1 MEDFGTHIK
10 KFLPY
15 LEDLQKRIYYSTII
29 VLFVFFIGF
38 FSSAFILK
46 YLVVY
51 FKIEHVVLAT
61 TSPFQ
66 FANIAIDIGIFC
78 ALLVSLILFIYH
90 FFTFAY
96 SALTKK
102 ELTKLILSIPISIIL
117 FLTGFFYGF
126 FILFYSFSL
135 LAQVNNSLGIQNI
148 WDISIFLSQT
158 AITAALLGL
167 VFQIPLIITLL
178 VRMNI
183 VTVNFLKTKRRLVIL
198 LLCILTSLLPPTD
211 GLSLIAMALPLYILY
226 ELTILINYRK

>member
-1 MEDFGTHIK
+1 MEETQSHIK

-15 LEDLQKRIYYSTII
+15 LEDLQRRIYYSTII
-29 VLFVFFIGF
+29 VLIVFFIGF
-38 FSSAFILK
+38 FSSGLILK
-46 YLVVY
+46 YLIKY
-51 FKIEHVVLAT
+51 FKIDNVILAT

-90 FFTFAY
+90 FFTFAR

-102 ELTKLILSIPISIIL
+102 ELTKLVLSIPISILL
-117 FLTGFFYGF
+117 FLIGFSYGF

-135 LAQVNNSLGIQNI
+135 LADVNTTLGIQNI

-183 VTVNFLKTKRRLVIL
+183 ITTNFLKQKRRFVIL
-198 LLCILTSLLPPTD
+198 LLCILVSLLPPTD
-211 GLSLIAMALPLYILY
+211 GLSLIAMALPLYFLY
-226 ELTILINYRK
+226 ELTILINFKK